1 MTERTSLWGL
11 RLLAIFTAVVV
22 WFFASGGKREKISEK
37 LVDAAVT
44 FNSPRGLILLDPVQ
58 TVKVRLRGPDRRIRN
73 LAPYVVDVVVDLT
86 GVESGQV
93 DINLGEENVLRPDDV
108 SVVSIEPNTLRLRI
122 DRETTRQLPV
132 LPRIV
137 GEPAAGAVPHSPSV
151 NPPTATVSGPSTLL
165 AGLESVTTSPVSLD
179 GHAFTFQERVP
190 IVPPD
195 PLIRILEPSVVI
207 VGIQMDTPG
216 LPPLDDAPSAGD
228 AGPAAGNSSRLH
240 DPPAVRHRRD
250 PGSLR

>member
-1 MTERTSLWGL
+1 MTERASLWGL
-11 RLLAIFTAVVV
+11 RFLAIFTAVVV

-44 FNSPRGLILLDPVQ
+44 YNSPRGLILLDPVQ

-73 LAPYVVDVVVDLT
+73 LAPYVVDVVADLT
-86 GVESGQV
+86 GVDSGQV
-93 DINLGEENVLRPDDV
+93 DLNLAEENVLRPDDV

-122 DRETTRQLPV
+122 DREATRQLPV

-137 GEPAAGAVPHSPSV
+137 GEPAAGAVPHTPTVS
-151 NPPTATVSGPSTLL
+151 PPTATVAGPQTLL
-165 AGLESVTTSPVSLD
+165 AGLESVTTSPISLD

-207 VGIQMDTPG
+207 VGIPMDTPG
-216 LPPLDDAPSAGD
+216 LPRYEEDVGADDGAAPAGDPAPDAPD
-228 AGPAAGNSSRLH
+228 RP
-240 DPPAVRHRRD
+240 
-250 PGSLR
+250 